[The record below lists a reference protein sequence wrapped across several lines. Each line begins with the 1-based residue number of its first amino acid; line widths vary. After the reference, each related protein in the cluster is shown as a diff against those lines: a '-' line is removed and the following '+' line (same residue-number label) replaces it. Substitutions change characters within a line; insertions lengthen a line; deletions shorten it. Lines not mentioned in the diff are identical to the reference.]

1 MKTILIFIEDFYP
14 AYKGGGPIQ
23 SITNLIISLE
33 NEYHVLVV
41 TSAYELQSN
50 VIMPG
55 IITNTWEN
63 ILLPQ
68 SKKHIRVWY
77 AEKFK
82 PGYRTLKKIIV
93 EEKPAFVYI
102 NGMFSFNFFLK
113 PLIAIQS
120 LVTKPKVIICPRGMI
135 QKGALDNKSFKKK
148 LYLKALKSVGLVDKA
163 FWHATNTEEKEDIF
177 KVVGVNKRIGIAL
190 NIPKKPVGQITFLE
204 KQQGT
209 LNLIYLS
216 LIAEKKN
223 LLFLLQLIKSSE
235 NIRLDIYGPVK
246 DTYYWGGCKKLL
258 DDMPDKVRYMG
269 GIEPLKVQDTFSKYH
284 ASVLLT
290 KGENFGHAL
299 YESLSAGRP
308 IITSNFTP
316 WDKLEQKK
324 AGWNLDISD
333 VSTCLTMLNK
343 ISDLP
348 YSEFTKF
355 YKGAHDEA
363 SYYYK
368 KSNNLADYKKLFCSP
383 GEDQ

>member
-55 IITNTWEN
+55 IITNAWEN
-63 ILLPQ
+63 VLLPQ

-93 EEKPAFVYI
+93 KEKPAFVYI

-148 LYLKALKSVGLVDKA
+148 LYLKALKSFGLVDKA

-177 KVVGVNKRIGIAL
+177 KVFGINNRVCIAL
-190 NIPKKPVGQITFLE
+190 NIPKKPLIQITFLE
-204 KQQGT
+204 KQNGT

-223 LLFLLQLIKSSE
+223 LLFLLQLIKSSV

-246 DTYYWGGCKKLL
+246 DTYYWGECKKLL
-258 DDMPDKVRYMG
+258 DVIPDKARYLG

-316 WDKLEQKK
+316 WDMLEQKQ

-333 VSTCLTMLNK
+333 VSTCLKMLHK
-343 ISDLP
+343 ISALP

-363 SYYYK
+363 CYYYK